1 MLGKIIRK
9 FRLRLSRGY
18 LLLSARDSTADLEF
32 DAVATSTLGE
42 PARARILAL
51 FRASYREAN
60 EAYLERSLS
69 RLRFIATATSADAL
83 AGFALGE
90 MRIMDLPGV
99 AQQAVAL
106 AGMCCVDASF
116 RRRGLFRELERR
128 AFMAAGVASGP
139 RVLSCGRLAHP
150 ASFRTMTCNPTH
162 VPKRHTRPTPWQQ
175 EIGAIIAQ
183 AYGVHGFDPETFV
196 CVGSGTPIGYPR
208 IDMDVR
214 PEEWDV
220 FAPVNRN
227 RGDSLLG
234 LCWLPDAPQGW

>member
-1 MLGKIIRK
+1 VRQNGNSGLG
-9 FRLRLSRGY
+9 G
-18 LLLSARDSTADLEF
+18 RDSTADLEF
-32 DAVATSTLGE
+32 DAIATSTLGE

-116 RRRGLFRELERR
+116 RRRGRSANSSGVRLWPR
-128 AFMAAGVASGP
+128 AS
-139 RVLSCGRLAHP
+139 RLGHA
-150 ASFRTMTCNPTH
+150 C
-162 VPKRHTRPTPWQQ
+162 
-175 EIGAIIAQ
+175 
-183 AYGVHGFDPETFV
+183 
-196 CVGSGTPIGYPR
+196 
-208 IDMDVR
+208 
-214 PEEWDV
+214 
-220 FAPVNRN
+220 
-227 RGDSLLG
+227 
-234 LCWLPDAPQGW
+234 